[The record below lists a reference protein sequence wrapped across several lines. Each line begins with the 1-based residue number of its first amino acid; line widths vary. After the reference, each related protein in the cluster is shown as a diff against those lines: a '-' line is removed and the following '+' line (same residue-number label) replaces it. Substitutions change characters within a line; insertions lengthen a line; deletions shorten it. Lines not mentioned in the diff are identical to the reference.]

1 MNFLERFILS
11 LGSHEKPPEPQPKIK
26 VLLVSSSTLT
36 LDQWRKDT
44 HLVASAKELARNE
57 VFRMQVAVLE
67 NSHPRYLAF
76 PAIGSSQQDRA
87 ALQSKAEGYQLC
99 LNNLEAMSKPWTVI
113 KPLVATFQPTT
124 DK

>member
-1 MNFLERFILS
+1 MS
-11 LGSHEKPPEPQPKIK
+11 LFTKLFGRRSVPFEGATEIRVQ
-26 VLLVSSSTLT
+26 LVSSSTLT